1 MCHYASDKSCGDF
14 SLKMQLNE
22 FGGWATP
29 GPAGRGYSDPQIS
42 WLDLR
47 GEGRDKGIEKDR
59 RGGDSCGRGQKKER
73 S

>member
-22 FGGWATP
+22 FG
-29 GPAGRGYSDPQIS
+29 YPQIS

-47 GEGRDKGIEKDR
+47 GDGIDKEKTEGKGIAV
-59 RGGDSCGRGQKKER
+59 GGGQKKER
-73 S
+73 SQREAA

>member
-22 FGGWATP
+22 FG
-29 GPAGRGYSDPQIS
+29 DPQIS

-47 GEGRDKGIEKDR
+47 DDGRDKGIGKDR
-59 RGGDSCGRGQKKER
+59 REGDSRGRGTEEGAQPEGG
-73 S
+73 